1 MAQSILS
8 SLFSQAQISF
18 TNELTG
24 TPCWT
29 GMKVADVET
38 PSQSS
43 TSDQPMATDSLA
55 ESSVS
60 TGLQAADI
68 RTMKIIRP
76 SRMRIISVV
85 DNLSLIENILS
96 LFANTQVTLS
106 VTSKGIIADSMSIL
120 EVNIEQVSDM
130 LSANRVI
137 IDLEQIV
144 PPQTSSYAPAQ
155 SADQSSYGLSVQ
167 SSQSSSLTPAS
178 LFANLANNLGL

>member
-1 MAQSILS
+1 MASSILS
-8 SLFSQAQISF
+8 SLFSQAQVSF

-29 GMKVADVET
+29 GINIADVEI
-38 PSQSS
+38 PSQAS

-55 ESSVS
+55 ESTTSAQ
-60 TGLQAADI
+60 LQAADI
-68 RTMKIIRP
+68 STMKIIRP
-76 SRMRIISVV
+76 ARMRITALVS
-85 DNLSLIENILS
+85 DLSLIENIQS

-120 EVNIEQVSDM
+120 EVNIEQTPEM

-144 PPQTSSYAPAQ
+144 PPSTPSFVPAQ

-167 SSQSSSLTPAS
+167 SAQSSSLTPAG
-178 LFANLANNLGL
+178 LFSNISNNLGL